1 MINAA
6 VEIAYRR
13 AIVDAYIHRHFEN
26 VGMTRQKARQ
36 KAFLTMAF
44 AGPNC
49 MGKGMRNGTIAG

>member
-1 MINAA
+1 M
-6 VEIAYRR
+6 EIAYRR
-13 AIVDAYIHRHFEN
+13 AIVDAYIHRYFEN